1 MAITS
6 ECKPLYSKY
15 NSPAICTP
23 DEDKMKLSCIK
34 TPVFYLFYSLLI
46 LLLFLKPASAQTNTA
61 TGISPPEYHK
71 LNANQAVN
79 QQFSQ
84 RELWE
89 HIVSFPGGLLFVPI
103 KIFFYGVTET
113 IRFSD
118 ESNLFKKLNDLLTA
132 DDGSWAIMPSYSS
145 RTGGGLD
152 YFHFVSDTLTRFTF
166 SVSAGLRGR
175 QGYRLGYEGITLF
188 DGRAA
193 AEFEVR
199 YRLYSDERFYGIGP
213 DSNFDNE
220 TNYAHEQ
227 VSVSASVSSKLDE
240 NIVFIG
246 EAVVERNNILGGR
259 NSATPSTTTIYRDTG
274 LPGMVTGSK
283 FTRLN
288 LEIIHDYRNNT
299 GRTTNGGISRVRL
312 GIVNEIDGDKFGF
325 WQISLDAR
333 KYFHLF
339 YNRVLAVR
347 AHGTF
352 TEPLLDR
359 SIPFYYLSDLGHQET
374 IRGFRRG
381 RFRDRDMAFASVEYR
396 FPVAPVLDSFIF
408 LDAGHVAKNLV
419 KDFSTADLQY
429 GYGWGVNIFSENR
442 LAAQFVIGK
451 STDGF
456 RVYFNFNEVF

>member
-1 MAITS
+1 
-6 ECKPLYSKY
+6 
-15 NSPAICTP
+15 
-23 DEDKMKLSCIK
+23 MKLSSKKAPI
-34 TPVFYLFYSLLI
+34 FYLLSSLLI
-46 LLLFLKPASAQTNTA
+46 SLLLLKPASAQTKTA
-61 TGISPPEYHK
+61 TGISRPEYHK
-71 LNANQAVN
+71 INEQQVVS

-89 HIVSFPGGLLFVPI
+89 HIVSFPGDLLFVPI
-103 KIFFYGVTET
+103 RIFFFGVKQT
-113 IRFSD
+113 IQFAD
-118 ESNLFKKLNDLLTA
+118 ESNLIKKLNDLFTA

-145 RTGGGLD
+145 RTGGGID
-152 YFHFVSDTLTRFTF
+152 YFHFVSDSLTRLTF
-166 SVSAGLRGR
+166 SVSAGLRRR
-175 QGYRLGYEGITLF
+175 QGYRLGYEGVTLF
-188 DGRAA
+188 EGRAA

-240 NIVFIG
+240 NISFNG

-325 WQISLDAR
+325 WQISLDTR

-339 YNRVLAVR
+339 YNRVLVVR

-352 TEPLLDR
+352 TEPFLNR

-396 FPVAPVLDSFIF
+396 FPVAPALDSFIF
-408 LDAGHVAKNLV
+408 LDAGQVAKNLV

-456 RVYFNFNEVF
+456 RVYFNFNKVF